1 MRSSTLERVR
11 PDVGASIVVLT
22 GAGISKESGLD
33 TFRDKDGIWSR
44 VRIEDVATY
53 EAFVKDPR
61 RVHAFYNERRRGLL
75 NPNVQPNAAH
85 LALARLEREWPGEV
99 LVVTQNI
106 DDLHER
112 AGTRNLIHMHGELLK
127 VECEHCRAVHAWPE
141 DLSRD
146 MRCPDCG
153 RAAGLRPHVV
163 WFGEMPMEMERIGAA
178 LDRAGLFVSIGTSGN
193 VYPAAGFVAETR
205 SRGTPSVE
213 LNLEP
218 SEGASLFT
226 HAIHGPA
233 SRVVPAFV
241 DDLLAR

>member
-1 MRSSTLERVR
+1 MRSSGLEGLR
-11 PDVGASIVVLT
+11 PAPGQPIVILT

-33 TFRDKDGIWSR
+33 TFRDADGIWSK

-53 EAFVKDPR
+53 EAFVRDPK

-85 LALARLEREWPGEV
+85 VALARLERDWPGEV
-99 LVVTQNI
+99 TVVTQNI

-112 AGTRNLIHMHGELLK
+112 AGTKSLIHMHGELLK
-127 VECEHCRAVHAWPE
+127 AECEHCRAVHVWRE

-146 MRCPDCG
+146 MRCPDCS

-163 WFGEMPMEMERIGAA
+163 WFGEMPLDMERIYA
-178 LDRAGLFVSIGTSGN
+178 LLGDAGLFVSIGTSGN
-193 VYPAAGFVAETR
+193 VYPAAGFVSEI
-205 SRGTPSVE
+205 RGRGAPSVE

-218 SEGASLFT
+218 SEGASFFT
-226 HAIHGPA
+226 RTIHGAA
-233 SRVVPAFV
+233 SQVVPAFV